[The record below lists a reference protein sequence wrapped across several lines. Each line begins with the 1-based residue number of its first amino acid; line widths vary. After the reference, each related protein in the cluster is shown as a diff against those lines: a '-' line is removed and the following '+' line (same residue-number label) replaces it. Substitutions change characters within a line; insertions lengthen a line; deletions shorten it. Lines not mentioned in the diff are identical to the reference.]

1 MAGGNLLV
9 GDIVARLEVLARD
22 LGQPGLNRDEGLRFG
37 EPDAPVQGIQ
47 VCWMATPDAI
57 EAAAANGANL
67 IVAHED
73 LFYPYDVL
81 VKGGP
86 ADFLTWRT
94 NARRARLLA
103 RHGIAVIRAHG
114 ILDRSHIFEGFAQL
128 LALPGAPGSGTS
140 PLVDEA
146 PYGRIY
152 GIEPQT
158 VRQLTAH
165 VKVRTGMTALRVAGN
180 PDAVV
185 RRVGLPWGGM
195 ALFVNVGYMQRLV
208 QLGADVF
215 IAGESDNYGLRFAV
229 EAGIP
234 LIETSHE
241 VSENPGLRAFTGELS
256 HAFPHV
262 PVAFHENPLCWRME

>member
-1 MAGGNLLV
+1 MKTPLV
-9 GDIVARLEVLARD
+9 RDVVAWLEALARGA
-22 LGQPGLNRDEGLRFG
+22 GQAGLNRDEGLRFG
-37 EPDAPVQGIQ
+37 EAGESVRGVQ
-47 VCWMATPDAI
+47 VCWMASTDAI
-57 EAAAANGANL
+57 EAAAASGANL

-94 NARRARLLA
+94 NARRGALLA

-114 ILDRSHIFEGFAQL
+114 TLDRTHIFDAFAAL
-128 LALPGAPGSGTS
+128 LRLPGSRGSGCA
-140 PLVDEA
+140 PLVDEP
-146 PYGRIY
+146 PYGRVY
-152 GIEPQT
+152 AIEPQT
-158 VRQLTAH
+158 VRRLTAH
-165 VKVRTGMTALRVAGN
+165 VKECTGMSALRVAGD

-208 QLGADVF
+208 ELGADVF
-215 IAGESDNYGLRFAV
+215 IAGESDNYGMRFAL

-234 LIETSHE
+234 MIETSHE
-241 VSENPGLRAFTGELS
+241 VSENPGLRAFAADL
-256 HAFPHV
+256 AQALPV
-262 PVAFHENPLCWRME
+262 PVSFYENPLCWRAE